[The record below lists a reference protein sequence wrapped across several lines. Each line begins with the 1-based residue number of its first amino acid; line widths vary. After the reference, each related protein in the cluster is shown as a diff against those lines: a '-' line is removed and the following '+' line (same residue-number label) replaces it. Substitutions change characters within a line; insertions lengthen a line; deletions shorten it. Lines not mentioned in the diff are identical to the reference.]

1 MPHTEVKP
9 QRTGFVARLASA
21 RADPDGFAAIAT
33 SRAALWSDLAHVA
46 VATPAATRMGQ
57 MPTASTLLG
66 VQRLAFPAMMVEIEA
81 PAAK

>member
-1 MPHTEVKP
+1 
-9 QRTGFVARLASA
+9 
-21 RADPDGFAAIAT
+21 
-33 SRAALWSDLAHVA
+33 
-46 VATPAATRMGQ
+46 